1 VRRPEHNRH
10 EEGNFMTR
18 TTTRLIRRISLSA
31 VALAVVALVAP
42 NLASAGEITIQV
54 SPNTLNLASEGK
66 VVTVHTD
73 IAYSAVNVYSVWLS
87 GVPISSWKA
96 DDRGNFVAKFVMTEV
111 KGIPDLEP
119 NGMYEFVFD
128 GETTSGEPIWGSTE
142 VKIIDRG

>member
-1 VRRPEHNRH
+1 
-10 EEGNFMTR
+10 MTR